1 MHGISRKEVKER
13 KDNFVSKVCSVEDGM
28 ACNVQTQR
36 QDWENKSIHYM
47 LHLLHPYRKAQINI
61 QYYTSHAKRGFTQKD
76 SIKRVIRTKN
86 RSFKKDCERLRS
98 VTLTRSVNSRR
109 DKGCFRESFFWTFSR
124 DRFIETKVPINIP
137 VLKRWTILQSDIKQT
152 DGSCSFKVCGKADL
166 SVIKRSWHQRWKST
180 LNVSLYQVKFVE
192 VDGGRY
198 WRNILVRLWSFITW
212 NLSFVRL

>member
-28 ACNVQTQR
+28 ACNAQTQI

-47 LHLLHPYRKAQINI
+47 LHLLHPYRKAQLNI

-76 SIKRVIRTKN
+76 SIKRVIRSKN

-98 VTLTRSVNSRR
+98 VTLTQSVNSRR

-124 DRFIETKVPINIP
+124 DGFIETKVPINIP
-137 VLKRWTILQSDIKQT
+137 VLKRWTILQSDIKHT
-152 DGSCSFKVCGKADL
+152 DSSRNFKVCEKADL
-166 SVIKRSWHQRWKST
+166 TCVVCDKKGFDA
-180 LNVSLYQVKFVE
+180 K
-192 VDGGRY
+192 GG
-198 WRNILVRLWSFITW
+198 SQQ
-212 NLSFVRL
+212 